1 MSTVTPATALSAIPE
16 SLRTPLIEEYTQIVK
31 NFMERRWGPAELSG
45 GRFCEIVYTIL
56 HGHAQGAYAPA
67 PGKPANFVNACR
79 ALENNAGVP
88 RSFQILIPRILPALY
103 EIRNNRNVGHVGSD
117 VDPDYMDSSAVL
129 GMASWIM
136 AELIRVFHDV
146 TTAEAQAAVDAL
158 SERRIPLVW
167 KSGSIR
173 RVLRTD
179 LPLKEQ
185 ILLLIGSA
193 TGRVATDD
201 LFRWTG
207 YDKRAYFNRLLAQ
220 LHDQR
225 FLEYHKD
232 SQEVELLPPG
242 TDYVS
247 RILQS

>member
-16 SLRTPLIEEYTQIVK
+16 GLRTPLIEEYTQIVG

-56 HGHAQGAYAPA
+56 NGHAQGTYATA
-67 PGKPANFVNACR
+67 PSKPASFVNACR
-79 ALENNAGVP
+79 ALENNAGMP

-129 GMASWIM
+129 AVASWVM
-136 AELIRVFHDV
+136 AELIRVFHNV
-146 TTAEAQAAVDAL
+146 TTAEAQAVVDSLA
-158 SERRIPLVW
+158 ERRIPIVW

-173 RVLRTD
+173 RVLNTD
-179 LPLKEQ
+179 IPLKDQ

-193 TGRVATDD
+193 TGRVTTDD

-207 YDKRAYFNRLLAQ
+207 YAKRGYFNRLVTQ

-225 FLEYHKD
+225 LIEFHKE
-232 SQEVELLPPG
+232 SQEVEL
-242 TDYVS
+242 
-247 RILQS
+247 